1 MTAGSEW
8 DGVSQTAKK
17 FVQNLLK
24 RDRDIRFSADDA
36 LQDAYLAKVN
46 RYTKDDIP

>member
-8 DGVSQTAKK
+8 EGISQTAKK

-24 RDRDIRFSADDA
+24 RDPD
-36 LQDAYLAKVN
+36 
-46 RYTKDDIP
+46 